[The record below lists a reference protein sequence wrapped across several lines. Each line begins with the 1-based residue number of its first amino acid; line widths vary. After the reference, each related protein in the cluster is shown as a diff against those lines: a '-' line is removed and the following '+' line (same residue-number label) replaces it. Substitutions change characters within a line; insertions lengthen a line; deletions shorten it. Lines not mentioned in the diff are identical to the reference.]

1 MKLKKI
7 TKSVFFRKI
16 LGLLIYLYIVFCYKT
31 SKWSIVDLSN
41 TKHDFPAIYA
51 FWHGRLA
58 MMPYLG
64 RKNRKMNVLISTHSD
79 GEIIK
84 NAMSYFNFSTIGGS
98 SKKNSFSA
106 LKQIIKKLQNNE
118 NISITPD
125 GPRGPSRQI
134 NSNVIDIARIT
145 KTPIIPMIFS
155 ISRNIIL
162 NSWDNFM
169 VPLPFSK
176 GILIYGDAIEV
187 PEDADLAEKERLKEK
202 LALGLDKITIMA
214 DSIINSKKSI

>member
-31 SKWSIVDLSN
+31 SRWSVIDLSN
-41 TKHDFPAIYA
+41 TKHDSPTIYA

-64 RKNRKMNVLISTHSD
+64 PKNRQMNVLISNHSD
-79 GEIIK
+79 GDIIK
-84 NAMSYFNFSTIGGS
+84 IAMSYFKFATISGS
-98 SKKNSFSA
+98 SKKNSFTA

-125 GPRGPSRQI
+125 GPRGPSRKI
-134 NSNVIDIARIT
+134 NSSIIDIARMT
-145 KTPIIPMIFS
+145 KSPIIPMIFS

-162 NSWDNFM
+162 NSWDSFM

-176 GILIYGDAIEV
+176 GVLIYGEKITV
-187 PEDADLAEKERLKEK
+187 PENADHAKTEELKEK
-202 LALGLDKITIMA
+202 LALGLDKITTMA
-214 DSIINSKKSI
+214 DRAIKQ